1 MFWHCEVKGDF
12 EEKNCV
18 VGTKEE
24 VMSQEKE
31 AQKILRRIEEGVT
44 INLSDIYLS
53 GSWRD
58 SAYN

>member
-1 MFWHCEVKGDF
+1 MKGDF

-44 INLSDIYLS
+44 INLSDISLS

>member
-1 MFWHCEVKGDF
+1 MLWHCEVKGDF

-18 VGTKEE
+18 VETKEE

-44 INLSDIYLS
+44 INFSDISRS

-58 SAYN
+58 SAYD